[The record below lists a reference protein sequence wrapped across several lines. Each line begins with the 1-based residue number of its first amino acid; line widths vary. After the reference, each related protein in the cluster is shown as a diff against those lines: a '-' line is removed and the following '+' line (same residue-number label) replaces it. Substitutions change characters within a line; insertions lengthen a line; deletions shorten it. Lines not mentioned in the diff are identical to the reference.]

1 MHYGRRRQLQKF
13 LTRVLIA
20 FNRLDKIRNEIG
32 ATLDLHIDLR
42 PAVIDL
48 VSHSNDAVVGANKK
62 QYKKYDDHDNDDDCD
77 HLWSF
82 LTAQG
87 V

>member
-1 MHYGRRRQLQKF
+1 LPQLTHCERRCVSLY
-13 LTRVLIA
+13 
-20 FNRLDKIRNEIG
+20 RLDKIRNEIC
-32 ATLDLHIDLR
+32 ATFDLHINLR

-48 VSHSNDAVVGANKK
+48 VSHSNDAVIGADKK
-62 QYKKYDDHDNDDDCD
+62 QCEKCNDHDNDDDCD